1 MLCIPLHCRGRA
13 GEYRFSALSGRK
25 CSKTCTPPRPRPSN
39 PQPCLLLLRR
49 SNECRFPSHHTKT
62 AHALYS
68 PALPRARGGSTGFQ
82 HFQAPNVP
90 KPVLPRVRGPATPN
104 PAYCFSEEATNVGFL
119 PTIQTQH
126 MLCIPLHCRGCGG
139 VQVFRLPHV
148 PKPKPVLPRVR
159 GPAPTTLLCCFSEE
173 ATNVGFLPTIT
184 CSVFPCIAAGAGEY
198 RFSALSGP
206 KCSRTCTPPRSRP
219 STPNPACCFSE
230 EATNVGFLPT
240 IQRQHMLCIPL
251 HCRGRAG
258 STGFQ
263 HFQAPNVPKPVLP
276 RVRGPAPPTLL
287 IASPKK

>member
-13 GEYRFSALSGRK
+13 GEYRFSALSGPK

-82 HFQAPNVP
+82 HFQAANVP

-139 VQVFRLPHV
+139 VQVFRLS
-148 PKPKPVLPRVR
+148 
-159 GPAPTTLLCCFSEE
+159 GP
-173 ATNVGFLPTIT
+173 T
-184 CSVFPCIAAGAGEY
+184 CSKA
-198 RFSALSGP
+198 
-206 KCSRTCTPPRSRP
+206 KTCTPPRPRP
-219 STPNPACCFSE
+219 STHNPALLLLRRSNECRFPSHHH
-230 EATNVGFLPT
+230 V
-240 IQRQHMLCIPL
+240 LCIPL
-251 HCRGRAG
+251 HCRGRG
-258 STGFQ
+258 RVQVFSTFRPQMFQ
-263 HFQAPNVPKPVLP
+263 NLYS
-276 RVRGPAPPTLL
+276 PASAAQQPPTLL
-287 IASPKK
+287 IASPKKQRM